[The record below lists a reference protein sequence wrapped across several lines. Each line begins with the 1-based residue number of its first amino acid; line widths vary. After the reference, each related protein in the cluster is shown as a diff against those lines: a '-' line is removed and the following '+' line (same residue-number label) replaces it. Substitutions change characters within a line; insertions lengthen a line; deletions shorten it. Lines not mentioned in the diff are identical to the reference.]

1 MSELLQAESLILEL
15 FLIVSVVAIV
25 VRRFQFPY
33 TVALVLAGL
42 ALSFRSRLE
51 VELTSELIL
60 FLLLPPLVFEA
71 AFHLNVRQL
80 RENLATIG
88 LLAIPGV
95 ILNMLVVGGILS
107 YGAGLSLTVALV
119 FGALI
124 AATDPVSVIAIFRR
138 LGAPKRLEVLLEAE
152 SLFNDGTAVVIFG
165 LALEVMQI
173 GSFNFSEALLE
184 FIRIAGGG
192 LIVGVLLGWLVSW
205 LISRID
211 DYLIETTLTT
221 VLAFGSYLVAEQFHF
236 SGVLAVVAAGLMS
249 GNMGERAMSPTTRI
263 VLVNFWEYVAFL
275 ANSAVFLMI
284 GLDVEILS
292 LISKWPLVLWA
303 IGAVLASRAL
313 SIYGLSRLGNPLPG
327 RWRHVLFWGGLRG
340 AIALALAL
348 SLPLDFGPERRTLI
362 EMTYGVVLF
371 SLVAQGL
378 SMKGLLNRLGIT
390 EKSEEQ
396 MEYERRHARA
406 IAVRAGVDHIRR
418 LSEEGLISAHSWRR
432 IEPMLRQRV
441 EGLVS
446 AVQEVLHEAPYLE
459 AEEMITARREMLRA
473 QRSMLGNLRT
483 SGALSQEIYEEL
495 VSEVDAALKSDE
507 EAWAPYARVTG
518 EGEDICHLLM
528 AVVQGRDLESA
539 SNALAIRGVRV
550 TRIESRGGFLR
561 KRNHVLLMGI
571 PRGRL
576 QTSLEALENA
586 CRRRVE
592 YLPLPAGEEG
602 REGLGSRA
610 IELSSAITFA
620 LEVERCEVI

>member
-15 FLIVSVVAIV
+15 FLIVAVVAIV

-42 ALSFRSRLE
+42 ALSFRSGLE
-51 VELTSELIL
+51 IELTSELIL

-71 AFHLNVRQL
+71 AFHLNLRQL
-80 RENLATIG
+80 RDNLATIG

-107 YGAGLSLTVALV
+107 YGAGLSLAVAMV

-165 LALEVMQI
+165 LALEVLQL
-173 GSFNFSEALLE
+173 GKFNFSEALVE
-184 FIRIAGGG
+184 FVRTAGGG
-192 LIVGVLLGWLVSW
+192 LIVGIVLGWLVSW
-205 LISRID
+205 LIGRID
-211 DYLIETTLTT
+211 DHLIETTLTT

-263 VLVNFWEYVAFL
+263 ALVNLWEYFAFL

-284 GLDVEILS
+284 GLDVEVIS
-292 LISKWPLVLWA
+292 LVSKWRLVLWA
-303 IGAVLASRAL
+303 IGAVLVSRAL
-313 SIYGLSRLGNPLPG
+313 SIYGLARLGNPIPG

-348 SLPLDFGPERRTLI
+348 SLPHDFGPDRRTLI

-371 SLVAQGL
+371 SLVVQGL
-378 SMKGLLNRLGIT
+378 SMNGLLDRLGIT

-406 IAVRAGVDHIRR
+406 MAVRAGVEHIRR

-432 IEPMLRQRV
+432 IEPMLQQRV
-441 EGLVS
+441 EGLIG
-446 AVQEVLHEAPYLE
+446 AVQEVLHESPYLE
-459 AEEMITARREMLRA
+459 VEEMVAARREMLRA
-473 QRSMLGNLRT
+473 QRSMLSNMRT

-495 VSEVDAALKSDE
+495 VAEVDTALRSDE
-507 EAWAPYARVTG
+507 EAWAPYAGQTG

-528 AVVQGRDLESA
+528 AVVQARDLESA

-561 KRNHVLLMGI
+561 TRNHVLLMGI

-576 QTSLEALENA
+576 PATLEALESS
-586 CRRRVE
+586 CRQRVE

-602 REGLGSRA
+602 KEALEARGV
-610 IELSSAITFA
+610 ELNAAVTFA
-620 LEVERCEVI
+620 FDVERCEVI